1 MTPELS
7 IFTANAPFDRVD
19 ADVILLSSDNVE
31 FWVFKS
37 ILLLVSPVFE
47 SMFGA
52 DGSKTSRSDT
62 SSAPTFQVPESSTT
76 LDTLLRLIYPTTTPT
91 LQSYDDAK
99 AFLEAI
105 AKYKVT
111 DLILK
116 RAKHMVSAKYMEKH
130 FMSIYALSGRYRWKD
145 LALAAAR
152 ESLRLDILHDTVP
165 YVQEMEEIT
174 AASYHRLLLY
184 HRACGT
190 AAHKADSNQDWFPSP
205 YKKYGSSSCDK
216 CHNDNGGAGID
227 KYRTVCKAML
237 LRRPSPSTIL
247 DARTPDEVAATWFE
261 RPSSFAC
268 KHRPQYFQ
276 DFRTAYAAEVERVIS
291 KVSMLPAPRAS
302 LTAEYNLGRAVFLQT
317 SYHHV

>member
-1 MTPELS
+1 MTSELS
-7 IFTANAPFDRVD
+7 SSTAKAPFDRVD

-52 DGSKTSRSDT
+52 NGSRTSRSDT
-62 SSAPTFQVPESSTT
+62 FAPTFQVSESSTT

-91 LQSYDDAK
+91 SQSYDDAK

-105 AKYKVT
+105 AKYEVT

-130 FMSIYALSGRYRWKD
+130 FMSLYALSGRFRWKD

-190 AAHKADSNQDWFPSP
+190 AAHEADSNQDWFPSW
-205 YKKYGSSSCDK
+205 YKKSWSIICDECK
-216 CHNDNGGAGID
+216 AENGRAGID
-227 KYRTVCKAML
+227 KYLTICKATL
-237 LRRPSPSTIL
+237 LRRPCPSTIL
-247 DARTPDEVAATWFE
+247 DARIPDKVVETWFDT
-261 RPSSFAC
+261 RGIKVC

-276 DFRTAYAAEVERVIS
+276 DFRAAYAAEVERVIS
-291 KVSMLPAPRAS
+291 KVELEFP
-302 LTAEYNLGRAVFLQT
+302 
-317 SYHHV
+317 